1 MTNLQINKRIA
12 EIHALTRCPTEQ
24 AILENGELDYC
35 SDLNAIFAAEGTLDK
50 PTLAVMDWWLDVICS
65 NQSKLVFR
73 ATARE
78 RAEALLRALDE
89 FKSEQ

>member
-12 EIHALTRCPTEQ
+12 EIHALTRCPIEQ
-24 AILENGELDYC
+24 AMLEKGALDYC

-50 PTLAVMDWWLDVICS
+50 STLAVMDWWLDFICS

-78 RAEALLRALDE
+78 RSEALLRALDE
-89 FKSEQ
+89 FKCEK